1 MTPQERWLTANDKYL
16 SQGLAWLRNLLTQK
30 VEQQP
35 NKDKS
40 QPAFAF
46 IRPNL
51 AEFDPI
57 EATRRSTAEG
67 TKRGKAA
74 ATESPP
80 ALEAPALAVLARA
93 LGLSE
98 FEARVLFLSAASEFD
113 NDIPLLCARALN
125 DPARPFA
132 TFGLAFTL
140 FDDPAWDAMSQE
152 RPLRYWRLVE
162 INQPGAQ
169 PLTGSALKAD
179 ERIINFI
186 KGLNYLDDRLAPLL
200 DAVPESEIDLPP
212 SQTAVADDME
222 SRVRGGPGIPV
233 CQLVGNDSVSK
244 RAVAAIV
251 CKRLGLTAYR
261 IAAENIPQSAGDF
274 ETCLRLWQR
283 ETALLP
289 VALYIDARHAE
300 RDAGPNKTVE
310 RFLSRCQ
317 GLVFLDVRDAWP
329 EAGRESAIFDVSKP
343 LPAEQLTAWTSALGK
358 TAPQGLAERLA
369 GQFNLNLSDVYGL
382 AASALAAG
390 GNAATLEKRLW
401 RDCLNRLRPALDRL
415 GQAVDAKATSDML
428 VLPDQQRDLLRQI
441 VNQVANRPEVYDDWG
456 FRNRLNRGLGISVLF
471 AGDSGTG
478 KTMAAEVIAGELGL
492 ILYRIDLSGVVS
504 KFIGETEK
512 NLRQIFDAAEDGG
525 AVLFFDEADAL
536 FGTRSEVKDSHD
548 RYANIEI
555 NYLLQRIES
564 YRGLAILASNMKKA
578 LDQAFLRRLR
588 FIVNFPHPGAPER
601 LLMWSKA
608 FPPETPVENL
618 DFPRLARLNL
628 TGGSINSIVL
638 NAAFLAAQA
647 RSRVTMPIILDA
659 ARAEFRKL
667 EKPVSEADFRL
678 LEAVGAGS

>member
-1 MTPQERWLTANDKYL
+1 MFTD
-16 SQGLAWLRNLLTQK
+16 LR
-30 VEQQP
+30 P
-35 NKDKS
+35 
-40 QPAFAF
+40 
-46 IRPNL
+46 R
-51 AEFDPI
+51 
-57 EATRRSTAEG
+57 
-67 TKRGKAA
+67 
-74 ATESPP
+74 
-80 ALEAPALAVLARA
+80 
-93 LGLSE
+93 
-98 FEARVLFLSAASEFD
+98 
-113 NDIPLLCARALN
+113 
-125 DPARPFA
+125 
-132 TFGLAFTL
+132 
-140 FDDPAWDAMSQE
+140 
-152 RPLRYWRLVE
+152 
-162 INQPGAQ
+162 
-169 PLTGSALKAD
+169 
-179 ERIINFI
+179 
-186 KGLNYLDDRLAPLL
+186 
-200 DAVPESEIDLPP
+200 
-212 SQTAVADDME
+212 
-222 SRVRGGPGIPV
+222 
-233 CQLVGNDSVSK
+233 
-244 RAVAAIV
+244 
-251 CKRLGLTAYR
+251 
-261 IAAENIPQSAGDF
+261 
-274 ETCLRLWQR
+274 
-283 ETALLP
+283 
-289 VALYIDARHAE
+289 
-300 RDAGPNKTVE
+300 
-310 RFLSRCQ
+310 
-317 GLVFLDVRDAWP
+317 
-329 EAGRESAIFDVSKP
+329 
-343 LPAEQLTAWTSALGK
+343 
-358 TAPQGLAERLA
+358 
-369 GQFNLNLSDVYGL
+369 
-382 AASALAAG
+382 
-390 GNAATLEKRLW
+390 